1 MDIVQLLVDNGAI
14 VNIPGYH
21 NNTPL
26 HDAVE
31 NNHIDIVKFL
41 QTNGADNTIRLGI
54 IIIIIII
61 VVLLIIETALV

>member
-1 MDIVQLLVDNGAI
+1 MLQHEACNHSHYSIVKELLNNGAV

-31 NNHIDIVKFL
+31 NGSIDIVKL
-41 QTNGADNTIRLGI
+41 LISNGANNKMR
-54 IIIIIII
+54 
-61 VVLLIIETALV
+61 

>member
-1 MDIVQLLVDNGAI
+1 MLQHEACNHGHYSIVKELLNNGAV

-31 NNHIDIVKFL
+31 NGSIDIVKL
-41 QTNGADNTIRLGI
+41 LISNGANNKMR
-54 IIIIIII
+54 
-61 VVLLIIETALV
+61 